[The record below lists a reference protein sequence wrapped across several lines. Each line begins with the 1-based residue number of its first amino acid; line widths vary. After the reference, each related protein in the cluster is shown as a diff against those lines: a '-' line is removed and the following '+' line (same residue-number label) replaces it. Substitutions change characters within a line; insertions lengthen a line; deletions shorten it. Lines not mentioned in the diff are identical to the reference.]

1 MKDRVSAIIAAAL
14 KEGRNHLLEPEA
26 KRICREYGI
35 HTPRSKLAADP
46 KEALAAAKFLGFPVA
61 LKVVSEDIIHK
72 TEAGCVMLD
81 VENPSELKVAYTKVL
96 RNARHH
102 FREKS
107 SLAVL
112 VERMAPPGVEVII
125 GGLKDQQFGHAIMFG
140 LGGIFVEILD
150 DIAFRVVP
158 LDEKNAIRMI
168 SEVRGSQ
175 ILRGHRGLPPA
186 DEKSLVRV
194 LLSCSRLLEDHP
206 EISEMDLNPAIVC
219 HRGVTVVDARI
230 SLER

>member
-1 MKDRVSAIIAAAL
+1 MKDHVSAIIAAAL

-35 HTPRSKLAADP
+35 HTPRSKLVVNL
-46 KEALAAAKFLGFPVA
+46 KEALSAAKYLGFPVA
-61 LKVVSEDIIHK
+61 LKVVSRDIIHK

-81 VENPSELKVAYTKVL
+81 VENPSELRVAYTKVL
-96 RNARHH
+96 RNARRHIG
-102 FREKS
+102 EKS

-140 LGGIFVEILD
+140 LGGIFVELLD

-186 DEKSLVRV
+186 DEKTLVRV
-194 LLSCSRLLEDHP
+194 LLSSSRLLEDHP
-206 EISEMDLNPAIVC
+206 EISQMDLNPAIVH
-219 HRGVTVVDARI
+219 HRGVIVVDARI
-230 SLER
+230 GLER